1 MLILASSS
9 LTRAKILKE
18 FGVAFEQKSC
28 DFDEEG
34 IKAIS
39 AKSFVYLACKGKM
52 EVCEQKYGLDKP
64 LLCADT
70 VVAVDDRILRKAKD
84 ENDAK
89 DILLSQSGAEV
100 SILTC
105 LMYKSSELSFVD
117 LSATDYLFDKFDEN
131 DMDRYIKSG
140 EWKGK
145 AGACMVEGFCKKY
158 IKKVTGLESCAK
170 GLQIEKLLP
179 FLPEEL

>member
-1 MLILASSS
+1 MIILASSS
-9 LTRAKILKE
+9 PTRAKILNE
-18 FGVAFEQKSC
+18 HGIEFEQKSC
-28 DFDEEG
+28 NFNEEN
-34 IKAIS
+34 IKTTS

-52 EVCEQKYGLDKP
+52 ELCEQTYGLSKP

-70 VVAVDDRILRKAKD
+70 VVSVNDKILRKAKD
-84 ENDAK
+84 NDEAK
-89 DILLSQSGAEV
+89 KILLLQSGAKV

-105 LMYKSSELSFVD
+105 LMYKSDNLSFVD
-117 LSATDYLFDKFDEN
+117 LSSTDYIFDKFDEV
-131 DMDRYIKSG
+131 DMDRYIKTG
-140 EWKGK
+140 VWKGK

-179 FLPEEL
+179 FLPE